1 MKVSVPR
8 LFKRQ
13 RRNMSSTAEK
23 PVGVVGLGLLG
34 SAIVRCLLEGGLEVI
49 GLDVDPGRP
58 GELALDSASSPAEL
72 AARADRIVLC
82 LPGSP
87 EVEEV
92 CDGILDAADRRVG
105 LVVDCTTGDPL
116 RSEAVAARMTG
127 AGIAFVEAEVS
138 GSSELMLSGEAAL
151 LVGAEPGSLEAAAEL
166 LDALSPVVFH
176 LGPVGAGAKMKLVSN
191 LAVGLNRLVL
201 AEALYLAE
209 RVGVEPGAL
218 LEVLRAGPGHSR
230 AGELK
235 GGKMVKSDYSPEA
248 RLAQHLKDVELILD
262 LGDAAGADL
271 PLSRLHRE
279 LLARG
284 VEEGLGELD
293 NSSIIEVLRN
303 SPAREDGGE

>member
-1 MKVSVPR
+1 
-8 LFKRQ
+8 
-13 RRNMSSTAEK
+13 MSRAPGDGRSAT
-23 PVGVVGLGLLG
+23 GMIGLGLLG
-34 SAIVRCLLEGGLEVI
+34 SAIAQRLLEHGLEVVGFDI
-49 GLDVDPGRP
+49 EPGRAL
-58 GELALDSASSPAEL
+58 ELGIETADSPAQL
-72 AARADRIVLC
+72 AARVERIVLC
-82 LPGSP
+82 LPDSDA
-87 EVEEV
+87 VEEV
-92 CDGILDAADRRVG
+92 CGGSSGLLSAAASRLE
-105 LVVDCTTGDPL
+105 LVIDCTTGDPA
-116 RSEAVAARMTG
+116 RSEALAGRMGG

>member
-1 MKVSVPR
+1 
-8 LFKRQ
+8 
-13 RRNMSSTAEK
+13 MSRAPGDGRSAT
-23 PVGVVGLGLLG
+23 GMIGLGLLG
-34 SAIVRCLLEGGLEVI
+34 SAITQRLLEHGLEVVGFDI
-49 GLDVDPGRP
+49 EPGRAL
-58 GELALDSASSPAEL
+58 ELGIETADSPAQL
-72 AARADRIVLC
+72 AARVERIVLC
-82 LPGSP
+82 LPDSDA
-87 EVEEV
+87 VEEV
-92 CDGILDAADRRVG
+92 CGGSSGLLSAAASRLE
-105 LVVDCTTGDPL
+105 LVIDCTTGDPD
-116 RSEAVAARMTG
+116 RSEALAGRLGG

-151 LVGAEPGSLEAAAEL
+151 LVGAEPGSLEAATEL

>member
-1 MKVSVPR
+1 
-8 LFKRQ
+8 
-13 RRNMSSTAEK
+13 MSRAPGDGRSAT
-23 PVGVVGLGLLG
+23 GMIGLGLLG
-34 SAIVRCLLEGGLEVI
+34 SAITQRLLEHGLEVVGFDI
-49 GLDVDPGRP
+49 EPGRAL
-58 GELALDSASSPAEL
+58 ELGIETADSPAQL
-72 AARADRIVLC
+72 AARVERIVLC
-82 LPGSP
+82 LPDSDA
-87 EVEEV
+87 VEEV
-92 CDGILDAADRRVG
+92 CGGSSGLLSAAASRLE
-105 LVVDCTTGDPL
+105 LVIDCTTGDPD
-116 RSEAVAARMTG
+116 RSEALAGRMGG

-151 LVGAEPGSLEAAAEL
+151 LVGAEPGSLEAATEL

-248 RLAQHLKDVELILD
+248 RLAQHLKDVALILD

>member
-1 MKVSVPR
+1 
-8 LFKRQ
+8 
-13 RRNMSSTAEK
+13 MSRA
-23 PVGVVGLGLLG
+23 PGDGRPAVGVIGLGLLG
-34 SAIVRCLLEGGLEVI
+34 SAIAQRLLERGLEVVGFDI
-49 GLDVDPGRP
+49 DPGRAP
-58 GELALDSASSPAEL
+58 EIGIETADSPAQL
-72 AARADRIVLC
+72 AARVERIVLC
-82 LPGSP
+82 LPDSDA
-87 EVEEV
+87 VEEV
-92 CDGILDAADRRVG
+92 CGGSSGLLSAAASRLE
-105 LVVDCTTGDPL
+105 LVIDCTTGDPD
-116 RSEAVAARMTG
+116 RSEALAGRMGG

-230 AGELK
+230 AVELK
-235 GGKMVKSDYSPEA
+235 GGKMMKSDYSPVA

-303 SPAREDGGE
+303 IPAREDGGE

>member
-1 MKVSVPR
+1 MSRAPGDG
-8 LFKRQ
+8 RQ
-13 RRNMSSTAEK
+13 VTGMI
-23 PVGVVGLGLLG
+23 GLGLLG
-34 SAIVRCLLEGGLEVI
+34 SAITQRLLEHGLEVVGFDI
-49 GLDVDPGRP
+49 DPGRAL
-58 GELALDSASSPAEL
+58 ELGIETADSPAQL
-72 AARADRIVLC
+72 AARVETVVLC
-82 LPGSP
+82 LPDSDA
-87 EVEEV
+87 VEEV
-92 CDGILDAADRRVG
+92 CGGSSGLLSAAASRLE
-105 LVVDCTTGDPL
+105 LVIDCTTGDPD
-116 RSEAVAARMTG
+116 RSEALAGRMGG

>member
-1 MKVSVPR
+1 
-8 LFKRQ
+8 
-13 RRNMSSTAEK
+13 MSRAPGDGRSAT
-23 PVGVVGLGLLG
+23 GMIGLGLLG
-34 SAIVRCLLEGGLEVI
+34 SAITQRLLEHGLEVVGFDI
-49 GLDVDPGRP
+49 EPGRAL
-58 GELALDSASSPAEL
+58 ELGIETADSPAQL
-72 AARADRIVLC
+72 AARVERIVLC
-82 LPGSP
+82 LPDSDA
-87 EVEEV
+87 VEEV
-92 CDGILDAADRRVG
+92 CGGSSGLLSAAGSRLE
-105 LVVDCTTGDPL
+105 LVIDCTTGDPD
-116 RSEAVAARMTG
+116 RSEALAGRMGG

-151 LVGAEPGSLEAAAEL
+151 LVGAEPGSLEAATEL

-218 LEVLRAGPGHSR
+218 LEVLRAGPGYSR

-284 VEEGLGELD
+284 VAEGLGDLD

>member
-1 MKVSVPR
+1 
-8 LFKRQ
+8 
-13 RRNMSSTAEK
+13 MSRAPGDGRPAT
-23 PVGVVGLGLLG
+23 GMIGLGLLG
-34 SAIVRCLLEGGLEVI
+34 SAITQRLLEHGLEVVGFDI
-49 GLDVDPGRP
+49 EPGRAL
-58 GELALDSASSPAEL
+58 ELGIETADSPAQL
-72 AARADRIVLC
+72 AARVERIVLC
-82 LPGSP
+82 LPDSDA
-87 EVEEV
+87 VEEV
-92 CDGILDAADRRVG
+92 CGGSSGLLSAAASRLE
-105 LVVDCTTGDPL
+105 LVIDCTTGDPD
-116 RSEAVAARMTG
+116 RSEALAGRLGG

-151 LVGAEPGSLEAAAEL
+151 LVGAEPGSLEAATEL

>member
-1 MKVSVPR
+1 
-8 LFKRQ
+8 
-13 RRNMSSTAEK
+13 MSRAPGDGRSAT
-23 PVGVVGLGLLG
+23 GMIGLGLLG
-34 SAIVRCLLEGGLEVI
+34 SAITQRLLEHGLEVVGFDI
-49 GLDVDPGRP
+49 EPGRAL
-58 GELALDSASSPAEL
+58 ELGIETADSPAQL
-72 AARADRIVLC
+72 AARVERIVLC
-82 LPGSP
+82 LPDSDA
-87 EVEEV
+87 VEEV
-92 CDGILDAADRRVG
+92 CGGSSGLLSAAASRLE
-105 LVVDCTTGDPL
+105 LVIDCTTGDPD
-116 RSEAVAARMTG
+116 RSEALAGRMGG

-284 VEEGLGELD
+284 VEEGLGDLD

>member
-1 MKVSVPR
+1 
-8 LFKRQ
+8 
-13 RRNMSSTAEK
+13 MSRAPGDDRSAT
-23 PVGVVGLGLLG
+23 GMIGLGLLG
-34 SAIVRCLLEGGLEVI
+34 SAITQRLLEHGFEVVGFDI
-49 GLDVDPGRP
+49 DPGRAL
-58 GELALDSASSPAEL
+58 ELGIETADSPAQL
-72 AARADRIVLC
+72 AARVERIVLC
-82 LPGSP
+82 LSDSDA
-87 EVEEV
+87 VEEV
-92 CDGILDAADRRVG
+92 CGGSSGLLSAAASRLE
-105 LVVDCTTGDPL
+105 LVIDCTTGDPD
-116 RSEAVAARMTG
+116 RSEALAGRLGG

-284 VEEGLGELD
+284 VEEGLGDLD

>member
-1 MKVSVPR
+1 
-8 LFKRQ
+8 
-13 RRNMSSTAEK
+13 MSRAPGDGRSAT
-23 PVGVVGLGLLG
+23 GMIGLGLLG
-34 SAIVRCLLEGGLEVI
+34 SAITQRLLEHGLEVVGFDI
-49 GLDVDPGRP
+49 DPGRAQ
-58 GELALDSASSPAEL
+58 ELGVETADSPAQL
-72 AARADRIVLC
+72 AARVERIVLC
-82 LPGSP
+82 LPDSDA
-87 EVEEV
+87 VEEV
-92 CDGILDAADRRVG
+92 CGGSSGLLSAAASRLE
-105 LVVDCTTGDPL
+105 LVIDCTTGDPD
-116 RSEAVAARMTG
+116 RSEALAGRMG
-127 AGIAFVEAEVS
+127 EAGIAFVEAEVS

-166 LDALSPVVFH
+166 LNALSPVVFH

>member
-1 MKVSVPR
+1 
-8 LFKRQ
+8 
-13 RRNMSSTAEK
+13 MSRAPGDGRSAT
-23 PVGVVGLGLLG
+23 GMIGLGLLG
-34 SAIVRCLLEGGLEVI
+34 SAIAQRLLEHGLEVVGFDI
-49 GLDVDPGRP
+49 DPGRAP
-58 GELALDSASSPAEL
+58 ELGIEAADSPAQL
-72 AARADRIVLC
+72 AARVERIVLC
-82 LPGSP
+82 LPDSDA
-87 EVEEV
+87 VEEV
-92 CDGILDAADRRVG
+92 CRGSSGLLSAAASRLE
-105 LVVDCTTGDPL
+105 LVIDCTTGDPD
-116 RSEAVAARMTG
+116 RSEALAGRMGG

-151 LVGAEPGSLEAAAEL
+151 LVGAERGSLEAAAEL
-166 LDALSPVVFH
+166 LNALSPVVFH

-230 AGELK
+230 AVELK

-248 RLAQHLKDVELILD
+248 RLAQHLKDVDLILG

-284 VEEGLGELD
+284 VEEGLGDLD

>member
-1 MKVSVPR
+1 M
-8 LFKRQ
+8 
-13 RRNMSSTAEK
+13 
-23 PVGVVGLGLLG
+23 G
-34 SAIVRCLLEGGLEVI
+34 
-49 GLDVDPGRP
+49 
-58 GELALDSASSPAEL
+58 
-72 AARADRIVLC
+72 
-82 LPGSP
+82 
-87 EVEEV
+87 
-92 CDGILDAADRRVG
+92 
-105 LVVDCTTGDPL
+105 
-116 RSEAVAARMTG
+116 G

>member
-1 MKVSVPR
+1 
-8 LFKRQ
+8 
-13 RRNMSSTAEK
+13 MSRAPGDGRSAT
-23 PVGVVGLGLLG
+23 GMIGLGLLG
-34 SAIVRCLLEGGLEVI
+34 SAITQRLLEHGLEVVGFDI
-49 GLDVDPGRP
+49 EPGRAL
-58 GELALDSASSPAEL
+58 ELGIETADSPAQL
-72 AARADRIVLC
+72 AARVERIVLC
-82 LPGSP
+82 LPDSDA
-87 EVEEV
+87 VEEV
-92 CDGILDAADRRVG
+92 CGGSAGLLSAAASRLE
-105 LVVDCTTGDPL
+105 LVIDCTTGDPD
-116 RSEAVAARMTG
+116 RSEALAGRMGG

-209 RVGVEPGAL
+209 RGGVEPGAL

-303 SPAREDGGE
+303 IPAREDGGE

>member
-1 MKVSVPR
+1 
-8 LFKRQ
+8 
-13 RRNMSSTAEK
+13 MSRAPGDGRPAT
-23 PVGVVGLGLLG
+23 GMIGLGLLG
-34 SAIVRCLLEGGLEVI
+34 SAIARRLLERGLEVI
-49 GLDVDPGRP
+49 GLDIDPGRAP
-58 GELALDSASSPAEL
+58 ELGMETADSPAQL
-72 AARADRIVLC
+72 AERVERVVLC
-82 LPGSP
+82 LPDSDA
-87 EVEEV
+87 VEEV
-92 CDGILDAADRRVG
+92 CGGSSGLLSAAAGRLE
-105 LVVDCTTGDPL
+105 LVIDCTTGDPD
-116 RSEAVAARMTG
+116 RSEALAGRMGG

-151 LVGAEPGSLEAAAEL
+151 LVGAEPGSLEAATEL
-166 LDALSPVVFH
+166 LDALSPLVFH

>member
-1 MKVSVPR
+1 
-8 LFKRQ
+8 
-13 RRNMSSTAEK
+13 MSRAPGDGRSAT
-23 PVGVVGLGLLG
+23 GMIGLGLLG
-34 SAIVRCLLEGGLEVI
+34 SAITQRLLEHGLEVVGFDI
-49 GLDVDPGRP
+49 EPGRAL
-58 GELALDSASSPAEL
+58 ELGIETADSPAQL
-72 AARADRIVLC
+72 AARVERIVLC
-82 LPGSP
+82 LPGSAA
-87 EVEEV
+87 VEEV
-92 CDGILDAADRRVG
+92 CGGSSGLLSAAASRLE
-105 LVVDCTTGDPL
+105 LVIDCTTGDPD
-116 RSEAVAARMTG
+116 RSEALAGRLGG

>member
-1 MKVSVPR
+1 M
-8 LFKRQ
+8 
-13 RRNMSSTAEK
+13 
-23 PVGVVGLGLLG
+23 
-34 SAIVRCLLEGGLEVI
+34 
-49 GLDVDPGRP
+49 
-58 GELALDSASSPAEL
+58 
-72 AARADRIVLC
+72 
-82 LPGSP
+82 
-87 EVEEV
+87 EEV
-92 CDGILDAADRRVG
+92 CGGSSGLLSAAASRLE
-105 LVVDCTTGDPL
+105 LVIDCTTGDPD
-116 RSEAVAARMTG
+116 RSEALAGRMGG

-209 RVGVEPGAL
+209 RAGVEPGAL
-218 LEVLRAGPGHSR
+218 LEVLRAGPGYSR
-230 AGELK
+230 AVELK
-235 GGKMVKSDYSPEA
+235 GGKMVKSDYAPEA

-262 LGDAAGADL
+262 LGGAAGADL

>member
-1 MKVSVPR
+1 
-8 LFKRQ
+8 
-13 RRNMSSTAEK
+13 MSRAPGDGRSAT
-23 PVGVVGLGLLG
+23 GMIGLGLLG
-34 SAIVRCLLEGGLEVI
+34 AAITQRLLEHGLEVVGFDI
-49 GLDVDPGRP
+49 EPGRAL
-58 GELALDSASSPAEL
+58 ELGIETADSPAQL
-72 AARADRIVLC
+72 AARVERIVLC
-82 LPGSP
+82 RPDSDA
-87 EVEEV
+87 VEEV
-92 CDGILDAADRRVG
+92 CGGSSGLLSAAASRLE
-105 LVVDCTTGDPL
+105 LVIDCTTGDPD
-116 RSEAVAARMTG
+116 RSEALAGRLGG

-248 RLAQHLKDVELILD
+248 RLAQHLKDVELILA

>member
-1 MKVSVPR
+1 MSRDPGDG
-8 LFKRQ
+8 RQ
-13 RRNMSSTAEK
+13 VTGMI
-23 PVGVVGLGLLG
+23 GLGLLG
-34 SAIVRCLLEGGLEVI
+34 SAIARRLLERGLEVI
-49 GLDVDPGRP
+49 GLDLDPGRAP
-58 GELALDSASSPAEL
+58 ELGMETADSPAQL
-72 AARADRIVLC
+72 AERVERVVLC
-82 LPGSP
+82 LPDSDA
-87 EVEEV
+87 VEEV
-92 CDGILDAADRRVG
+92 CGGSAG
-105 LVVDCTTGDPL
+105 LLSASASRLELVIDCTTGDPD
-116 RSEAVAARMTG
+116 RSEALAGRMGG
-127 AGIAFVEAEVS
+127 AGIAFVEAAVS

-209 RVGVEPGAL
+209 RAGVEPGAL

-230 AGELK
+230 AVELK

-262 LGDAAGADL
+262 LGGAAGADL

>member
-1 MKVSVPR
+1 
-8 LFKRQ
+8 
-13 RRNMSSTAEK
+13 MSRAPGDGRSAT
-23 PVGVVGLGLLG
+23 GMIGLGLLG
-34 SAIVRCLLEGGLEVI
+34 SAITQRLLEHGLEVVGFDI
-49 GLDVDPGRP
+49 EPGRAL
-58 GELALDSASSPAEL
+58 ELGIETADSPAQL
-72 AARADRIVLC
+72 AARVERIVLC
-82 LPGSP
+82 LPDSDA
-87 EVEEV
+87 VEEV
-92 CDGILDAADRRVG
+92 CGGSSGLLSAAVSRLE
-105 LVVDCTTGDPL
+105 LVIDCTTGDPD
-116 RSEAVAARMTG
+116 RSEALAGRLGG

-151 LVGAEPGSLEAAAEL
+151 LVGAERGSLEAAAEL

>member
-1 MKVSVPR
+1 
-8 LFKRQ
+8 
-13 RRNMSSTAEK
+13 MSRAPGEGRSAT
-23 PVGVVGLGLLG
+23 GMIGLGLLG
-34 SAIVRCLLEGGLEVI
+34 SAIAQRLLEHGLEVVGFDI
-49 GLDVDPGRP
+49 DPGRAP
-58 GELALDSASSPAEL
+58 ELGIETADSPAQL
-72 AARADRIVLC
+72 AARVERIVLC
-82 LPGSP
+82 LPDSAA
-87 EVEEV
+87 VEEV
-92 CDGILDAADRRVG
+92 CGGSSGLLSAAGSRLE
-105 LVVDCTTGDPL
+105 LVIDCTTGDPD
-116 RSEAVAARMTG
+116 RSEALAGRMG
-127 AGIAFVEAEVS
+127 EAGIAFVEAEVS

-166 LDALSPVVFH
+166 LNALSPVVFH

-209 RVGVEPGAL
+209 RVGVEPGSL

-230 AGELK
+230 AVELK

-262 LGDAAGADL
+262 LGNAAGADL

-284 VEEGLGELD
+284 VEEGLGDLD

>member
-1 MKVSVPR
+1 
-8 LFKRQ
+8 
-13 RRNMSSTAEK
+13 MSRAPGDGRSAT
-23 PVGVVGLGLLG
+23 GMIGLGLLG
-34 SAIVRCLLEGGLEVI
+34 SAITQRLLEHGLEVVGFDI
-49 GLDVDPGRP
+49 EPGRAL
-58 GELALDSASSPAEL
+58 ELGIETADSPAQL
-72 AARADRIVLC
+72 AARVERIVLC
-82 LPGSP
+82 LPDSDA
-87 EVEEV
+87 VEEV
-92 CDGILDAADRRVG
+92 CGGSSGLLSAAASRLE
-105 LVVDCTTGDPL
+105 LVIDCTTGDPD
-116 RSEAVAARMTG
+116 RSEALAGRMGG

-271 PLSRLHRE
+271 PLSRLHRG

>member
-1 MKVSVPR
+1 
-8 LFKRQ
+8 
-13 RRNMSSTAEK
+13 MSRAPGDGRSAT
-23 PVGVVGLGLLG
+23 GMIGLGLLG
-34 SAIVRCLLEGGLEVI
+34 SAITQRLLEHGLEVVGFDI
-49 GLDVDPGRP
+49 EPGRAL
-58 GELALDSASSPAEL
+58 ELGIETADSPAQL
-72 AARADRIVLC
+72 AARVERIVLC
-82 LPGSP
+82 LPDSDA
-87 EVEEV
+87 VEEV
-92 CDGILDAADRRVG
+92 CGGSSG
-105 LVVDCTTGDPL
+105 LLSAVASRLELVIDCTTGDPD
-116 RSEAVAARMTG
+116 RSEARAGRRGG
-127 AGIAFVEAEVS
+127 AGIAFGEAEVS
-138 GSSELMLSGEAAL
+138 GSSELMLSGAAAL

-284 VEEGLGELD
+284 VEEGLGDLD

>member
-1 MKVSVPR
+1 
-8 LFKRQ
+8 
-13 RRNMSSTAEK
+13 MSRAPGDGRSAT
-23 PVGVVGLGLLG
+23 GMIGLGLLG
-34 SAIVRCLLEGGLEVI
+34 SAITQRLLEHGLEVVGFDI
-49 GLDVDPGRP
+49 EPGRAL
-58 GELALDSASSPAEL
+58 ELGIETADSPAQL
-72 AARADRIVLC
+72 AARVERIVLC
-82 LPGSP
+82 LPDSDA
-87 EVEEV
+87 VEEV
-92 CDGILDAADRRVG
+92 CGGSSGLLSAAASRLE
-105 LVVDCTTGDPL
+105 LVIDCTTGDPD
-116 RSEAVAARMTG
+116 RSEALAGRMGG

-151 LVGAEPGSLEAAAEL
+151 LVGAEPGSLEAATEL

-284 VEEGLGELD
+284 VEEGLGDLD